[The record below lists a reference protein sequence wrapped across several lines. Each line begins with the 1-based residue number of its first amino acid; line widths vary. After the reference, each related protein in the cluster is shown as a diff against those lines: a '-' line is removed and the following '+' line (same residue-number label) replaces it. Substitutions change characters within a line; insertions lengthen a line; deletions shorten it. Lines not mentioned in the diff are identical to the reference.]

1 MESQLPALV
10 IVVPLIAA
18 PICIVLRRPG
28 LALGFALAVV
38 WTVFAMAI
46 KLELTVLDQGV
57 VTYAMGDWRAP
68 WGIEYRLDTLGSFV
82 MTLVSGMGAVV
93 LTYARRSLASE
104 IPRDKLYLFLSTYLL
119 AMTGLLGICITGDLF
134 NLFVFLEIS
143 ALSSYALISMG
154 KDRRALTAAFQ
165 YLILGTIGATF
176 VLIGIGLTYMMT
188 GTLNMADMAAR
199 IGEVGNSRTVFA
211 AFGFRW

>member
-18 PICIVLRRPG
+18 PLCIVLRRPG
-28 LALGFALAVV
+28 LTLGFALAVV
-38 WTVFAMAI
+38 WAVFAMALR
-46 KLELTVLDQGV
+46 LELTVIQHGP
-57 VTYAMGDWRAP
+57 VTYAMGGWTAP
-68 WGIEYRLDTLGSFV
+68 WGIEYRLDTLGSFLL
-82 MTLVSGMGAVV
+82 TLVAGMGAVV
-93 LTYARRSLASE
+93 LSYARSSLAE
-104 IPRDKLYLFLSTYLL
+104 EVPREKLYLFLATYLL

-154 KDRRALTAAFQ
+154 RDRRALTAAFQ

-176 VLIGIGLTYMMT
+176 ILLGIG
-188 GTLNMADMAAR
+188 
-199 IGEVGNSRTVFA
+199 
-211 AFGFRW
+211 